1 MHVAS
6 SRFRSIRRAGDP
18 GRGHLA
24 YRSALRFNH
33 QSVSAK
39 LFADAEAEEKEE
51 AQSRSKPSQADILMN
66 KHENW
71 DGDERIQDTVLRML
85 MDKYKPLRTGQIQTA
100 DEKLKASLPQV
111 SSKPIS
117 HQPGENSGWAGLEST
132 ITHGGTF
139 TEPDPTP
146 SPAPT
151 KPEPLGD
158 PLPPWLVTFK
168 VPSHA
173 QASIKLGNFLST
185 PPRLV
190 TSHPFAKPSSGARSR
205 AEQKAEK
212 RFAEGAGRLDR
223 ARDLTLDYR
232 MGVHGQEGSGRMR
245 PNPVSMRGWN
255 ALIEERIQHAQATG
269 AFDKLEGRGKP
280 FQHTADEMNP
290 FVAREEFL
298 MNRIVRKNDAAP
310 PWVELQK
317 GEHFGGLL
325 WYCQAQALRIDAE
338 NATVQMRELLLSG
351 WVRRAVRMLPLSYPI
366 PTLESLT
373 PEAAARLRDS
383 EWERQEEKF
392 HNAAIREAND
402 AIRRYNTVAPYAVR
416 RHLLAREAEMA
427 RCYAHAGDRIV
438 AGIQEQLAGG
448 KHVQPSQDG
457 STQSDPLSGI
467 GWGLQLLRNAVKRL
481 YARFS
486 SVAGRHMY

>member
-1 MHVAS
+1 MHTTGS
-6 SRFRSIRRAGDP
+6 SFRSIRGAGSL

-24 YRSALRFNH
+24 YRSTFSARYNH
-33 QSVSAK
+33 QSASAK
-39 LFADAEAEEKEE
+39 LFADAEAEEREE
-51 AQSRSKPSQADILMN
+51 AQRRSKPSQADILMN

-117 HQPGENSGWAGLEST
+117 HQTGENSGWAGLESA

-146 SPAPT
+146 FRAST
-151 KPEPLGD
+151 EPEPSGD

-173 QASIKLGNFLST
+173 QASIKLGNFTST

-190 TSHPFAKPSSGARSR
+190 TSNPFAKPTSGSTRTH
-205 AEQKAEK
+205 AERKAEK

-232 MGVHGQEGSGRMR
+232 TGVHGQEGGGGRMR

-269 AFDKLEGRGKP
+269 AFDKLEGVCAGLSCLMR
-280 FQHTADEMNP
+280 ADAYSLE
-290 FVAREEFL
+290 
-298 MNRIVRKNDAAP
+298 
-310 PWVELQK
+310 
-317 GEHFGGLL
+317 G
-325 WYCQAQALRIDAE
+325 QAVPA
-338 NATVQMRELLLSG
+338 
-351 WVRRAVRMLPLSYPI
+351 Y
-366 PTLESLT
+366 
-373 PEAAARLRDS
+373 
-383 EWERQEEKF
+383 
-392 HNAAIREAND
+392 
-402 AIRRYNTVAPYAVR
+402 
-416 RHLLAREAEMA
+416 
-427 RCYAHAGDRIV
+427 
-438 AGIQEQLAGG
+438 
-448 KHVQPSQDG
+448 
-457 STQSDPLSGI
+457 
-467 GWGLQLLRNAVKRL
+467 
-481 YARFS
+481 
-486 SVAGRHMY
+486 GR

>member
-6 SRFRSIRRAGDP
+6 SSFRSIRGGL
-18 GRGHLA
+18 GRSPLA
-24 YRSALRFNH
+24 YRSAFSTRYNH
-33 QSVSAK
+33 QSASAK
-39 LFADAEAEEKEE
+39 LFADAEAEEREE
-51 AQSRSKPSQADILMN
+51 AQRRAKPSQADILMS

-100 DEKLKASLPQV
+100 DEKLKASLPQI
-111 SSKPIS
+111 SSKPLS
-117 HQPGENSGWAGLEST
+117 HQASENSSWAALEST

-139 TEPDPTP
+139 TEPDPAP
-146 SPAPT
+146 SPEPT
-151 KPEPLGD
+151 KPEPSGD

-173 QASIKLGNFLST
+173 QASIKLGNFTST
-185 PPRLV
+185 PPRSV
-190 TSHPFAKPSSGARSR
+190 TSSPFAKPSSGARSR

-212 RFAEGAGRLDR
+212 RFAEGAGRLSR

-232 MGVHGQEGSGRMR
+232 TGVHGQEGGGGQMR

-255 ALIEERIQHAQATG
+255 ALIEERIQATG
-269 AFDKLEGRGKP
+269 AFDKLEGKGKP
-280 FQHTADEMNP
+280 FQRTADEMNP

-317 GEHFGGLL
+317 GKRFDGLL
-325 WYCQAQALRIDAE
+325 GAIKFKHPRIDAE
-338 NATVQMRELLLSG
+338 NATMQTRELLLSG
-351 WVRRAVRMLPLSYPI
+351 WVRRAVRMLPLSYP
-366 PTLESLT
+366 TTALESLT
-373 PEAAARLRDS
+373 PETATKLRDA
-383 EWERQEEKF
+383 EWERQEEKY
-392 HNAAIREAND
+392 HDAAIREAND

-416 RHLLAREAEMA
+416 RPLLTRQAEIA
-427 RCYAHAGDRIV
+427 RCYAHAGGPII
-438 AGIQEQLAGG
+438 AGIQERLAGE
-448 KHVQPSQDG
+448 KHVQLDQVG
-457 STQSDPLSGI
+457 SAQSDPLSDI
-467 GWGLQLLRNAVKRL
+467 GWGLRLLRDAVKRL

-486 SVAGRHMY
+486 SVVGRHMY